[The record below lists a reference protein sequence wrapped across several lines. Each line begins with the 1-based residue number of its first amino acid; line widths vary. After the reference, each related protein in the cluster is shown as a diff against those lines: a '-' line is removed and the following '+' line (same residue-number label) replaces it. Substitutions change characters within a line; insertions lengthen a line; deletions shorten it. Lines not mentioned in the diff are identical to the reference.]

1 MQKGQ
6 TKRLNINFVNVN
18 ISHAHIYIYIY
29 IHMSIYLSIYLA
41 SYLFVKYKCHIHVYI
56 HINKYILHIS
66 GFPTGIENLVWGWMK
81 EGSSK
86 FDGRGGLSQYMGG
99 AWGA

>member
-29 IHMSIYLSIYLA
+29 TYVYLSIYLA

>member
-1 MQKGQ
+1 MSIFHM
-6 TKRLNINFVNVN
+6 L
-18 ISHAHIYIYIY
+18 IYIYIY
-29 IHMSIYLSIYLA
+29 IYTYVYLSIYLA